1 MGAKS
6 LACFG
11 RSTQKGLRSRMD
23 FLDAMRNE
31 VRRLNGFRASG
42 RVIALHGTT
51 VEIHGLERFLSM
63 GDLCAL
69 ESPNREQPLSCEVV
83 GQNRGS
89 TMVMPFGELSGVG
102 VGDRVTASF
111 HEAVIYPTTRW
122 LGRVVGARGEARDK
136 FGALPLGD
144 EAYAIRAQPP
154 AAHLRRAL
162 GEKILLGVR
171 ALDAFAPCCRGQRL
185 GIFSGSGV
193 GKSLLLSMIARRS
206 QAEVIVVGLIGERS
220 REVKEFL
227 QRALGEE
234 GLRRSVIVI
243 ATAEEP
249 ALARRQAAWTTMAI
263 AEFFRNTGCEV
274 LCLLDS
280 LTRFAMALREI
291 HLAAGE
297 PVTMRGYTPSVFA
310 ELPRLLERAG
320 TGIEQDENS
329 EDENLQ
335 GKSWQAPRQGNIT
348 GIFSVLVEGDDP
360 NEPVSDALRGI
371 LDGHVTLSREI
382 AHRNRYPAIDI
393 LQTVSRALPN
403 ANSDEDN
410 ALLADARALIA
421 RYQEMEDMIQL
432 GAYRKGSD
440 AQVDRA
446 LAVVPRLEE
455 EFLAQGLDE
464 PPLEFH
470 ELSTFLSRIL
480 QGKDTAQE
488 AAPNSSPNSSPNA
501 AKDFVRNP
509 TKNQRNQSL
518 ASANEPPNAVRE
530 DSTQEENSEERNSEA
545 KNSEAWVE

>member
-1 MGAKS
+1 
-6 LACFG
+6 
-11 RSTQKGLRSRMD
+11 MD

-69 ESPNREQPLSCEVV
+69 ESPNREQPLNCEVI
-83 GQNRGS
+83 GQS
-89 TMVMPFGELSGVG
+89 LDKTLVMPFGELNGVG
-102 VGDRVTASF
+102 VGDRVVASF
-111 HEAVIYPTTRW
+111 HEAVIYPTERW
-122 LGRVVGARGEARDK
+122 LGRVVGARGEVRDRK
-136 FGALPLGD
+136 GALPLGD
-144 EAYAIRAQPP
+144 EAYPIRAQPP

-171 ALDAFAPCCRGQRL
+171 ALDAFATCCRGQRL

-227 QRALGEE
+227 ARALGEE

-249 ALARRQAAWTTMAI
+249 ALARRQAAWTTMAV
-263 AEFFRNTGCEV
+263 AEFFRNAGYEV

-320 TGIEQDENS
+320 TGIEQTSDSTE
-329 EDENLQ
+329 
-335 GKSWQAPRQGNIT
+335 PPQGNIT

-382 AHRNRYPAIDI
+382 AHRNRYPAVDI
-393 LQTVSRALPN
+393 LQTVSRSLPN

-432 GAYRKGSD
+432 GAYKKGSD

-446 LAVVPRLEE
+446 IAVVPRLEK

-464 PPLEFH
+464 DPLEFV
-470 ELSTFLSRIL
+470 ELSALLSNIL
-480 QGKDTAQE
+480 QGQE
-488 AAPNSSPNSSPNA
+488 GVKKMKVA
-501 AKDFVRNP
+501 
-509 TKNQRNQSL
+509 TTI
-518 ASANEPPNAVRE
+518 EPQ
-530 DSTQEENSEERNSEA
+530 DSTQASSQESPQESPQESIQESAQESA
-545 KNSEAWVE
+545 QASAQETWVE

>member
-1 MGAKS
+1 
-6 LACFG
+6 
-11 RSTQKGLRSRMD
+11 MD

-31 VRRLNGFRASG
+31 VKRLNGFRASG

-83 GQNRGS
+83 GQNRDS
-89 TMVMPFGELSGVG
+89 TVVMPFGLLNGIG

-111 HEAVIYPTTRW
+111 HEAVIYPTKRW
-122 LGRVVGARGEARDK
+122 LGRVVGARGDVRDSL
-136 FGALPLGD
+136 GALPIGD

-171 ALDAFAPCCRGQRL
+171 ALDAFATCCRGQRL

-193 GKSLLLSMIARRS
+193 GKSLLLSMIAHRS
-206 QAEVIVVGLIGERS
+206 KAEVIVVGLIGERS

-263 AEFFRNTGCEV
+263 AEFFRDKGCEV

-320 TGIEQDENS
+320 TGIEQKKNLAEN
-329 EDENLQ
+329 NAVL
-335 GKSWQAPRQGNIT
+335 QGNIT

-360 NEPVSDALRGI
+360 NEPIADALRGI

-410 ALLADARALIA
+410 ALLADARALVA

-432 GAYRKGSD
+432 GAYTKGSD
-440 AQVDRA
+440 PQVDRA
-446 LAVVPRLEE
+446 IAVVPRLEK

-464 PPLEFH
+464 PSIDFH
-470 ELSTFLSRIL
+470 ALSELLSKIL
-480 QGKDTAQE
+480 QGKDTAKDTAKE
-488 AAPNSSPNSSPNA
+488 SSKNS
-501 AKDFVRNP
+501 AKS
-509 TKNQRNQSL
+509 Q
-518 ASANEPPNAVRE
+518 
-530 DSTQEENSEERNSEA
+530 TQHTTTERQPEVQENSQENSQEV
-545 KNSEAWVE
+545 WVD

>member
-1 MGAKS
+1 
-6 LACFG
+6 
-11 RSTQKGLRSRMD
+11 MD

-31 VRRLNGFRASG
+31 VKRLNDFRASG
-42 RVIALHGTT
+42 RVIALRGTT

-69 ESPNREQPLSCEVV
+69 ESPNREQPLNCEVV
-83 GQNRGS
+83 GQDLDK
-89 TMVMPFGELSGVG
+89 TLVMPFGELNGVS

-111 HEAVIYPTTRW
+111 HEAVIYPTTSW
-122 LGRVVGARGEARDK
+122 LGRVVGARGEARDNL
-136 FGALPLGD
+136 GGLPLGD

-171 ALDAFAPCCRGQRL
+171 ALDTFAPCCRGQRL

-206 QAEVIVVGLIGERS
+206 QADVIVVGLIGERS

-227 QRALGEE
+227 QRALGDE

-320 TGIEQDENS
+320 TGIERK
-329 EDENLQ
+329 EDLAE
-335 GKSWQAPRQGNIT
+335 GEGIEQGNIT

-360 NEPVSDALRGI
+360 NEPISDALRGI

-432 GAYRKGSD
+432 GAYRQGSD

-446 LAVVPRLEE
+446 IAVVPRLEK
-455 EFLAQGLDE
+455 EFLTQGLNE
-464 PPLEFH
+464 TPLEFQ
-470 ELSTFLSRIL
+470 ELSMFLSNIL
-480 QGKDTAQE
+480 QGKETAQKE
-488 AAPNSSPNSSPNA
+488 AQETVQDTTS
-501 AKDFVRNP
+501 KV
-509 TKNQRNQSL
+509 
-518 ASANEPPNAVRE
+518 ASGQAIP
-530 DSTQEENSEERNSEA
+530 SEA
-545 KNSEAWVE
+545 DTQREGWVE

>member
-1 MGAKS
+1 
-6 LACFG
+6 
-11 RSTQKGLRSRMD
+11 MD

-69 ESPNREQPLSCEVV
+69 ESPNREQPLSCEVI
-83 GQNRGS
+83 GQS
-89 TMVMPFGELSGVG
+89 IDKTLVMPFGELNGIG
-102 VGDRVTASF
+102 VGDRVVASF
-111 HEAVIYPTTRW
+111 HEAVIYPTERW
-122 LGRVVGARGEARDK
+122 LGRVVGARGEVRDRK
-136 FGALPLGD
+136 GALPLGD
-144 EAYAIRAQPP
+144 EAYPIRAQPP

-171 ALDAFAPCCRGQRL
+171 ALDAFATCCRGQRL

-249 ALARRQAAWTTMAI
+249 ALTRRQAAWTTMAV
-263 AEFFRNTGCEV
+263 AEFFRNAGYEV

-320 TGIEQDENS
+320 TGIEQTSDSTE
-329 EDENLQ
+329 
-335 GKSWQAPRQGNIT
+335 PPQGNIT

-382 AHRNRYPAIDI
+382 AHRNRYPAVDI
-393 LQTVSRALPN
+393 LQTVSRSLPN

-446 LAVVPRLEE
+446 IAVVPRLEK

-464 PPLEFH
+464 DPLEFV
-470 ELSTFLSRIL
+470 ELSALLSNIL
-480 QGKDTAQE
+480 QGQE
-488 AAPNSSPNSSPNA
+488 GVKKMKVA
-501 AKDFVRNP
+501 
-509 TKNQRNQSL
+509 TTI
-518 ASANEPPNAVRE
+518 EPQ
-530 DSTQEENSEERNSEA
+530 DSTQASSQESPQESPQASSQESPQET
-545 KNSEAWVE
+545 WVE